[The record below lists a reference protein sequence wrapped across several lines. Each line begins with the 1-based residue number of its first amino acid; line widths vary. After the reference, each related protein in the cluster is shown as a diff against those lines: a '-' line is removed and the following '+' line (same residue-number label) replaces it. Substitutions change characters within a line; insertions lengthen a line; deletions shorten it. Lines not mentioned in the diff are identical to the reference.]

1 MSCTL
6 QTQFR
11 KAWRRGEAQFG
22 EFDALVGTPKAT
34 YLIESKWTGAQIIN
48 GHIRLKEWQVLR
60 HRVFRWI
67 RNEWLRE
74 RAATGQMTWQQ
85 FYAAKVE
92 AFEAE
97 FRPESK
103 MLARPTSRLAR
114 NLEFVL
120 QQLAAFPARTMDVL
134 VYFHIEDAPIP
145 NGVAGN
151 PEFVVV
157 PVLYQPL
164 NGTGMI
170 EMEP

>member
-1 MSCTL
+1 MKPSFAL
-6 QTQFR
+6 
-11 KAWRRGEAQFG
+11 KARC
-22 EFDALVGTPKAT
+22 
-34 YLIESKWTGAQIIN
+34 
-48 GHIRLKEWQVLR
+48 LR
-60 HRVFRWI
+60 DPQ
-67 RNEWLRE
+67 
-74 RAATGQMTWQQ
+74 AAW
-85 FYAAKVE
+85 
-92 AFEAE
+92 
-97 FRPESK
+97 
-103 MLARPTSRLAR
+103 R